1 VKAALGG
8 MERTMSNV
16 IERPPL
22 SVYFGFAAKVSE
34 LFQKGV
40 AAGLTHEQLIKVAED
55 QLALEKRMKESHD
68 RDQRF
73 Y

>member
-1 VKAALGG
+1 
-8 MERTMSNV
+8 MSKV

-22 SVYFGFAAKVSE
+22 SVYFGFAAEVSA

-40 AAGLTHEQLIKVAED
+40 EIGLTHEQLIKVAED
-55 QLALEKRMKESHD
+55 QLDLEKRMKESHD

>member
-1 VKAALGG
+1 
-8 MERTMSNV
+8 MSQV

-22 SVYFGFAAKVSE
+22 SVYFGFAAEVSA

-55 QLALEKRMKESHD
+55 QLALERRMKESNDLD
-68 RDQRF
+68 RRSYF
-73 Y
+73 